1 MNVLK
6 FKMNDARALKLLR
19 DISADS
25 INVKFTDHAL
35 KQMRKRKITA
45 LQVINCLQKGQVS
58 EPVHL
63 DIHGLWKLTVTRT
76 SAGECITVAVSIDS
90 PDAIVITAF

>member
-6 FKMNDARALKLLR
+6 FKMSDANATKLLR
-19 DISADS
+19 SISANS
-25 INVKFTDHAL
+25 INVKFTHHAL
-35 KQMRKRKITA
+35 KQMRRRKITA
-45 LQVINCLQKGQVS
+45 LQVVNCLQKGQIS

-76 SAGECITVAVSIDS
+76 CAGESIAVAVSIDS
-90 PDAIVITAF
+90 PNAIVITAF